1 VPDPEDQRQ
10 KQKTKTRF
18 GAGRGRGKRKRV
30 CIRTFI
36 GSERPLLSR
45 RVKRKRHRSAS
56 LTPSARDSGEDA
68 EQGVDQEADEG
79 VWPEEYVV
87 APATGV
93 ADGAVDATSNLRIT
107 PEELERAIGAAFAVG
122 AQ

>member
-1 VPDPEDQRQ
+1 M
-10 KQKTKTRF
+10 
-18 GAGRGRGKRKRV
+18 
-30 CIRTFI
+30 FI

-56 LTPSARDSGEDA
+56 LIPSAQESGEDA
-68 EQGVDQEADEG
+68 DHVDQDADEG

-87 APATGV
+87 ALPTGA
-93 ADGAVDATSNLRIT
+93 ADDAVDATPILRIT
-107 PEELERAIGAAFAVG
+107 PEEVERAIGAAFAVG